1 MSYEITTAFVDQFK
15 ANILLL
21 SQQKQSLL
29 RAACRMEP
37 VTGDT
42 MFLDRVAATTAQAIT
57 TRHGDT
63 PLISTPHSRRKLTMG
78 DYNWADLIDNADK
91 LKMLSDPTSV
101 YVQNA
106 VAAFNRQID
115 ATIIT
120 ALGGPAYSGHTGAT
134 TVNNY
139 DSGECRLI
147 SSAGLA
153 VSAGSNHSDVTATNL
168 TIAKLLLAKQLMDD
182 ADIDPARPRYFVANP
197 ANIAA
202 LLNTTEVKSSDY
214 NTVKALAMGQIDSF
228 LGFKFI
234 MSNLLTADPTETD
247 STNCYAF
254 AQDAIVLAVSEEPTV
269 KITERADKNYANQVY
284 VEMSIG
290 ATRLEDPAVVEMNN
304 KTV

>member
-1 MSYEITTAFVDQFK
+1 MNDDQRACYAAFK
-15 ANILLL
+15 AKDVRFDGRFFVGVASTGIYCRPVCRARLPKPENCSFYPSAAAAEQAGFRPCLLCRPEL
-21 SQQKQSLL
+21 APGNAPLDAAAALAL
-29 RAACRMEP
+29 RAARLLEDHCASEHRVDELAQRLGCSDRHLRRVFAAAYHVTPIQYLQTCR
-37 VTGDT
+37 
-42 MFLDRVAATTAQAIT
+42 
-57 TRHGDT
+57 
-63 PLISTPHSRRKLTMG
+63 
-78 DYNWADLIDNADK
+78 
-91 LKMLSDPTSV
+91 
-101 YVQNA
+101 
-106 VAAFNRQID
+106 
-115 ATIIT
+115 
-120 ALGGPAYSGHTGAT
+120 
-134 TVNNY
+134 
-139 DSGECRLI
+139 
-147 SSAGLA
+147 
-153 VSAGSNHSDVTATNL
+153 
-168 TIAKLLLAKQLMDD
+168 LLLAKQLMDD

-234 MSNLLTADPTETD
+234 MSNLLPADPTETD

-290 ATRLEDPAVVEMNN
+290 ATRLEGPAVVEMNN